1 MKITPAITSV
11 LVSLLSLAEVR
22 SHGTSTR
29 HCITN
34 AGNLRIFIEHWH
46 GTLASPGVAGTM
58 QIKNLDSGTTST
70 LSATGI
76 INNQAS
82 SEIYKYGDCV
92 AAATIEG
99 STCSNGNYN
108 DWVYFDFPA
117 TCNTPANYELVSGN
131 TVVLQEGCDN
141 LYPVTI
147 NGTFIDQ
154 GPPSP
159 QINGATCDDNTVVSA
174 STDSC
179 DDTEMIVNFSAGAVD
194 DCDPDPTVTLTQQ
207 SGTVFPVGDTSVT
220 LTATDKE
227 GSSKQCTFTVSVS
240 DKTCAPSAGPSSQ
253 PSMSPSK
260 LPSALPSLKSAALP
274 SDQPSLTP
282 SVSPSSVPSA
292 KPSSSPSALP
302 STLPSLTPSALPSLA
317 PSDVPTLSTAPSVS
331 NMPSTFPSCSPSDEP
346 SESPSVSQ
354 LPSNV
359 PSVSNAPTKAGKKS
373 GKGKKSKGT
382 KAHSKLPKT
391 KKGKKIS
398 CEN

>member
-1 MKITPAITSV
+1 
-11 LVSLLSLAEVR
+11 
-22 SHGTSTR
+22 
-29 HCITN
+29 
-34 AGNLRIFIEHWH
+34 
-46 GTLASPGVAGTM
+46 M
-58 QIKNLDSGTTST
+58 QIKNLDSDITST

-99 STCSNGNYN
+99 STCSINFYN
-108 DWVYFDFPA
+108 NWVYFDFPPG
-117 TCNTPANYELVSGN
+117 TCSTPANYELVSGN
-131 TVVLQEGCDN
+131 TFYLQEACSN

-147 NGTFIDQ
+147 QGTFIDQ
-154 GPPSP
+154 GPPSLK
-159 QINGATCDDNTVVSA
+159 INGATCDDNTVVSA
-174 STDSC
+174 TTDSC

-253 PSMSPSK
+253 PSTSPSE
-260 LPSALPSLKSAALP
+260 LPSALPSPSPSRTPSAGP
-274 SDQPSLTP
+274 SGQPSM
-282 SVSPSSVPSA
+282 SPSN
-292 KPSSSPSALP
+292 L
-302 STLPSLTPSALPSLA
+302 PSALPSLA

>member
-70 LSATGI
+70 QSATGI

-82 SEIYKYGDCV
+82 NEIYKYGDCV

-99 STCSNGNYN
+99 TTCSKNNN

-117 TCNTPANYELVSGN
+117 TCNTAANYELVSGN
-131 TVVLQEGCDN
+131 TVYLQEGCKN

-147 NGTFIDQ
+147 QGIFIDQ

-220 LTATDKE
+220 LTATDNK

-253 PSMSPSK
+253 PSTSPSE
-260 LPSALPSLKSAALP
+260 LPSALPSPSPSRTPSAGP
-274 SDQPSLTP
+274 SGQPSM
-282 SVSPSSVPSA
+282 SPSN
-292 KPSSSPSALP
+292 L
-302 STLPSLTPSALPSLA
+302 PSALPSLA

-331 NMPSTFPSCSPSDEP
+331 NMPSTLPSCSPSDEP

-359 PSVSNAPTKAGKKS
+359 PSVSNAPTKAGKKR
-373 GKGKKSKGT
+373 KDT
-382 KAHSKLPKT
+382 KAPKTPKVPKT

>member
-1 MKITPAITSV
+1 MKVTPARITSV

-22 SHGTSTR
+22 SHGISTR

-34 AGNLRIFIEHWH
+34 SGNLRIFIEHWH
-46 GTLASPGVAGTM
+46 EDLTDPTQAGTM
-58 QIKNLDSGTTST
+58 KIKDLTTGITTQNLDPNGF
-70 LSATGI
+70 
-76 INNQAS
+76 INNQDS
-82 SEIYKYGDCV
+82 SVIYQDGDCV
-92 AAATIEG
+92 AAETIEDT
-99 STCSNGNYN
+99 SCKNPDIPSNPYYGPD
-108 DWVYFDFPA
+108 DWVYFDFPV
-117 TCNTPANYELVSGN
+117 TCNAPANYELVSGN
-131 TVVLQEGCDN
+131 TIYLQEGCVN

-147 NGTFIDQ
+147 QGTFIDQ

-220 LTATDKE
+220 LTATDNE
-227 GSSKQCTFTVSVS
+227 GSSKKCTFTVSVS
-240 DKTCAPSAGPSSQ
+240 DKTCATSAGPSSQ
-253 PSMSPSK
+253 PSTSPSK
-260 LPSALPSLKSAALP
+260 LPSALPSPSPSRTPSAGP
-274 SDQPSLTP
+274 SGQPSM
-282 SVSPSSVPSA
+282 SPSN
-292 KPSSSPSALP
+292 L
-302 STLPSLTPSALPSLA
+302 PSALPSLA

-354 LPSNV
+354 LPSNI
-359 PSVSNAPTKAGKKS
+359 PSVSNAPTKAGKKR
-373 GKGKKSKGT
+373 KDT
-382 KAHSKLPKT
+382 KAPKTPKVPKT

>member
-22 SHGTSTR
+22 SHGTETR

-34 AGNLRIFIEHWH
+34 DGNLRIFIEHSH
-46 GTLASPGVAGTM
+46 RALASPGSAGTM

-99 STCSNGNYN
+99 STCSINFYN
-108 DWVYFDFPA
+108 NWVYFDFPPG
-117 TCNTPANYELVSGN
+117 TCSTPANYELVSGN
-131 TVVLQEGCDN
+131 TFYLQEACSN

-147 NGTFIDQ
+147 QGTFIDQ
-154 GPPSP
+154 GPPSLK
-159 QINGATCDDNTVVSA
+159 INGATCDDNTVVSA
-174 STDSC
+174 TTDSC

-227 GSSKQCTFTVSVS
+227 GNFKQCTFTVSVS
-240 DKTCAPSAGPSSQ
+240 DKTCAPTAGPSSQ

-302 STLPSLTPSALPSLA
+302 STLPSLMPSSLPSDL
-317 PSDVPTLSTAPSVS
+317 PTLSSAPSTS
-331 NMPSTFPSCSPSDEP
+331 TMPSTLPSCSPSDEP

>member
-22 SHGTSTR
+22 SHGTETR

-34 AGNLRIFIEHWH
+34 DGNLRIFIEHSH
-46 GTLASPGVAGTM
+46 RALASPGSAGTM

-70 LSATGI
+70 LSATGL
-76 INNQAS
+76 INNQQS
-82 SEIYKYGDCV
+82 SEIYEDGNCV
-92 AAATIEG
+92 AAETIQD
-99 STCSNGNYN
+99 TICTNRNIPSNPYYGPD
-108 DWVYFDFPA
+108 DWVYFDFPV
-117 TCNTPANYELVSGN
+117 TCNAPANYELVSGN
-131 TVVLQEGCDN
+131 TVVLQEGCGN

-147 NGTFIDQ
+147 QGTFIDQ

-159 QINGATCDDNTVVSA
+159 QINGATCIDNTVVSA

-179 DDTEMIVNFSAGAVD
+179 DDTGMLVNFSAGAVD
-194 DCDPDPTVTLTQQ
+194 DCDPGPTVTLTQQ

-220 LTATDKE
+220 LTATDNE
-227 GSSKQCTFTVSVS
+227 GSSKKCTFTVSVS

-253 PSMSPSK
+253 PSTSPSK
-260 LPSALPSLKSAALP
+260 LPSALPSPSPSRTPSAGP
-274 SDQPSLTP
+274 SGQPST
-282 SVSPSSVPSA
+282 SPSN
-292 KPSSSPSALP
+292 L
-302 STLPSLTPSALPSLA
+302 PSALPSLA

-331 NMPSTFPSCSPSDEP
+331 NMPSTLPSCSPSDEP

-359 PSVSNAPTKAGKKS
+359 PSVSNAPTKAGKKR
-373 GKGKKSKGT
+373 KDT
-382 KAHSKLPKT
+382 KAPKTPKVPKT